1 MTPTTRLT
9 SIVVAAAFAIGGAG
23 LALASVG
30 APPADPAAASDTVDT
45 ASDPA
50 AMKALNH
57 ELARL
62 DKRSNKL
69 HSLLGDLKSK
79 TRQVSA
85 RTVALRSAA
94 SGSDDYSSPS
104 SSPSTSP
111 SPQTTHSDHSDDS
124 YNDDQSYDDDSYE
137 SDDDSYESDDGY
149 GDEGEHEDGGADD

>member
-30 APPADPAAASDTVDT
+30 APPADPAAASDTVET
-45 ASDPA
+45 TTDPA

-69 HSLLGDLKSK
+69 HSLLGDLKGK
-79 TRQVSA
+79 TREVSA
-85 RTVALRSAA
+85 RTVALRSTL
-94 SGSDDYSSPS
+94 SGSDDSTSSTSSSPS
-104 SSPSTSP
+104 SPAP
-111 SPQTTHSDHSDDS
+111 SPQTTHSDDSTGS
-124 YNDDQSYDDDSYE
+124 YNDDSTESDDSSYE
-137 SDDDSYESDDGY
+137 SDDHSDES
-149 GDEGEHEDGGADD
+149 EDGGVDD